1 MSHET
6 AFENSMKL
14 ALVCGMRAAL
24 GPALVA
30 VKQRREDRALFVAA
44 SLGEMVLDKLNI
56 LPSRARL
63 PLLLPR
69 AAAGYWVADQ
79 TLRQEGIDDPFAA
92 GMSAA
97 VAAGTATLAPL
108 VRKVLTR
115 IVGIPDS
122 VVGLLEDYL
131 VLRLGCDATGLTME
145 EIRDAALDALGDV
158 REKLNEQ
165 GIHIPNLPQSIGAG
179 SM

>member
-1 MSHET
+1 MMSHET
-6 AFENSMKL
+6 VYENSMKM
-14 ALVCGMRAAL
+14 AVVCGMRAAL

-30 VKQRREDRALFVAA
+30 VRQRRQDRVLFVAA

-56 LPSRARL
+56 LPSRSRL
-63 PLLLPR
+63 PLMLPR
-69 AAAGYWVADQ
+69 AAAGYWTADQ
-79 TLRQEGIDDPFAA
+79 MFKQEGINDPMAA

-108 VRKVLTR
+108 VRKILTR
-115 IVGIPDS
+115 VIGIPDS
-122 VVGLLEDYL
+122 VVGLMEDYL

-145 EIRDAALDALGDV
+145 EIRDAAMDALGDV
-158 REKLNEQ
+158 REKLDDQ
-165 GIHIPNLPQSIGAG
+165 GIHIPLPQSMGAG

>member
-6 AFENSMKL
+6 AFENAMKL
-14 ALVCGMRAAL
+14 ALVCGMRAAM

-30 VKQRREDRALFVAA
+30 VKQRRADRGMFVAA
-44 SLGEMVLDKLNI
+44 AMGEMVLDKIGI
-56 LPSRARL
+56 LPSRSRL

-69 AAAGYWVADQ
+69 AVSAYWVAEQ
-79 TLRQEGIDDPFAA
+79 TFKAEGIDDPFSA

-108 VRKVLTR
+108 IRKALTH
-115 IVGIPDS
+115 IVGIPDG
-122 VVGLLEDYL
+122 VIGLLEDYL
-131 VLRLGCDATGLTME
+131 VLRLGSEATGLSME
-145 EIRDAALDALGDV
+145 DLRDAAQDALGDV
-158 REKLNEQ
+158 REKLAEQ
-165 GIHIPNLPQSIGAG
+165 GIELPHLPQSIGAG

>member
-1 MSHET
+1 MSHEK
-6 AFENSMKL
+6 AFENAMKL

-30 VKQRREDRALFVAA
+30 VKQRRADRHMFVAA
-44 SLGEMVLDKLNI
+44 SMGEMVLDKLNI
-56 LPSRARL
+56 LPSRSRL

-69 AAAGYWVADQ
+69 AASGYWVADQ
-79 TLRQEGIDDPFAA
+79 TFKSEGIDDPFSA
-92 GMSAA
+92 GLSAA

-108 VRKVLTR
+108 VRRALTH

-131 VLRLGCDATGLTME
+131 VLRLGSEATGLSME
-145 EIRDAALDALGDV
+145 EIKDAAQDALGEM
-158 REKLNEQ
+158 REKLSEQ
-165 GIHIPNLPQSIGAG
+165 GIELPRLPQSIGAG

>member
-14 ALVCGMRAAL
+14 ALVCGLRAAM

-30 VKQRREDRALFVAA
+30 VKQRRDDRSLFVAA
-44 SLGEMVLDKLNI
+44 SLGEMVLDKIGI
-56 LPSRARL
+56 LPSRSRL

-69 AAAGYWVADQ
+69 AASAYWVADQ
-79 TLRQEGIDDPFAA
+79 TFKAEGIDDPFSA
-92 GMSAA
+92 GISAA

-108 VRKVLTR
+108 IRKALTR
-115 IVGIPDS
+115 VVGIPDG
-122 VVGLLEDYL
+122 VVGLIEDYL
-131 VLRLGCDATGLTME
+131 VLRLGSEATGLSME
-145 EIRDAALDALGDV
+145 DLRDAAQDALCEA
-158 REKLNEQ
+158 REKLAEQ
-165 GIHIPNLPQSIGAG
+165 GIELPGLPQSIGAA